1 MSDKQF
7 PLISDAL
14 VRTGG
19 TPKDKASAIREV
31 GELLLQAGYVDPP
44 YVASMAEREK
54 AADTFLGAGVAI
66 PHGKVEDKH
75 CVRHDGIAVLQVP
88 GGVE

>member
-1 MSDKQF
+1 MSDKQL

-31 GELLLQAGYVDPP
+31 GELLLNAGYVGS
-44 YVASMAEREK
+44 AS
-54 AADTFLGAGVAI
+54 AD
-66 PHGKVEDKH
+66 
-75 CVRHDGIAVLQVP
+75 RRR
-88 GGVE
+88 

>member
-1 MSDKQF
+1 MSDKQL
-7 PLISDAL
+7 PLISDTL

-31 GELLLQAGYVDPP
+31 GELLRNAGYVDPP

-54 AADTFLGAGVAI
+54 AADTFLGAASQTF
-66 PHGKVEDKH
+66 PFRD
-75 CVRHDGIAVLQVP
+75 
-88 GGVE
+88 

>member
-1 MSDKQF
+1 MSHRQF

-66 PHGKVEDKH
+66 PHGKVEDKN
-75 CVRHDGIAVLQVP
+75 CESLRRFK
-88 GGVE
+88 